1 MSLQLQN
8 YVLANTDTEITLIFF
23 FSLIMNLTYVAILKD
38 NYVVFRY
45 PPGD

>member
-8 YVLANTDTEITLIFF
+8 YVLASTDTEITEIFF
-23 FSLIMNLTYVAILKD
+23 FSLIMNLTYVKILKD

-45 PPGD
+45 PSRD